1 MQPLKLDFNDL
12 NMVPDIQDYQAL
24 EANFDEL

>member
-12 NMVPDIQDYQAL
+12 NMVPDIEDYQPL

>member
-12 NMVPDIQDYQAL
+12 NMVSDIQDYQPL